1 MLGENPY
8 LGGNCLSGCLQVSK
22 FHFSFS
28 PPPLPIPWWSFQHYS
43 VGADFGILFML
54 LLKPLES
61 CWKHP
66 RLSCSAA
73 STRIGYSWS
82 DHGIYIT
89 GKCKSIYTKK
99 KKKGRN
105 RPGAFKNK
113 HYFHPIIQKCIWG
126 GRHFIWAHGLL
137 RLGTII
143 YFFPS
148 YANVCRF
155 LKHACMYYTLWIQVI
170 EMLVCINRIK
180 SIHLVRSNLCG
191 VCLPWFFDLWVVIAH
206 SKRRKINMQNTG
218 RLLMGLL
225 PILAQCFSTE
235 ADLEIAF

>member
-99 KKKGRN
+99 KRKEEIGLELLKIN
-105 RPGAFKNK
+105 ITSIPLYKNAFE
-113 HYFHPIIQKCIWG
+113 
-126 GRHFIWAHGLL
+126 
-137 RLGTII
+137 
-143 YFFPS
+143 
-148 YANVCRF
+148 V
-155 LKHACMYYTLWIQVI
+155 
-170 EMLVCINRIK
+170 
-180 SIHLVRSNLCG
+180 
-191 VCLPWFFDLWVVIAH
+191 VVILFGP
-206 SKRRKINMQNTG
+206 MV
-218 RLLMGLL
+218 
-225 PILAQCFSTE
+225 FW
-235 ADLEIAF
+235 DLGQ